1 MFKKRSEIKTAHD
14 YLQLYGPYCIFY
26 IEKTKPSWEH
36 TQARLAPELLGDFL
50 SLMLTTAKSHW
61 QTMLPWANHLTS
73 EPPFP
78 HLWNGTK
85 SSTSITE
92 HETTWKIKALEVL
105 GSPRK
110 KSTATRQQQL
120 PRRRE
125 TSHLLHF
132 KS

>member
-1 MFKKRSEIKTAHD
+1 MFKKRSEIKKAHH

-26 IEKTKPSWEH
+26 IKKTKSPLEH
-36 TQARLAPELLGDFL
+36 TQARLAPQLLGNFL
-50 SLMLTTAKSHW
+50 SLMLTTAKPHW

-78 HLWNGTK
+78 PLWNGTK
-85 SSTSITE
+85 SSTSTTE
-92 HETTWKIKALEVL
+92 CETRWKLKALEVL
-105 GSPRK
+105 RSPRK
-110 KSTATRQQQL
+110 ESTATRQQQL